1 MPITREQVL
10 HVAKLA
16 RLDLRDDEV
25 DRLTRELG
33 AILEAVS
40 KVSELDLAD
49 VPPTS
54 HPLDLVNV
62 WAEDEPHASL
72 SVDEA
77 LANAPAREG
86 DLFRVPP
93 TAVMTRLESAHVRRA
108 DGTPRCVLPAY
119 GSGRG
124 AACPL
129 GEVWTADV
137 VRTAAAGA
145 ATVPARRGRG
155 PR

>member
-1 MPITREQVL
+1 MPITRDQVL

-16 RLDLRDDEV
+16 RLDLGDDEV

-40 KVSELDLAD
+40 KVSELDLVD

-62 WAEDEPHASL
+62 WAEDEPHVSL

-93 TAVMTRLESAHVRRA
+93 TV
-108 DGTPRCVLPAY
+108 
-119 GSGRG
+119 
-124 AACPL
+124 
-129 GEVWTADV
+129 
-137 VRTAAAGA
+137 
-145 ATVPARRGRG
+145 
-155 PR
+155 